1 MKTLLVTGSTGV
13 LAKSFTRKY
22 AETFKI
28 IEAKRAPEGP
38 NEIKLDSWN
47 MESPNTNIDLVIHF
61 AGKYLTDLSVD
72 SIKTVHDSVIGTAT
86 AIADYCGRTKTP
98 IIALG
103 SYFEKAPADFQPW
116 SYYATAKTA
125 ALNILENA
133 ADLNHFALRYVYCYD
148 TFNEDLSRRK
158 IVDILLD
165 PSIERLEL
173 SEGMQRMNLM
183 HVDDLVEAINALAV
197 KFLENPDGILKYQ
210 IRSNQNEF
218 TLKEIAEKINNLR
231 FNKIELIFGA
241 KPYRQKEVFKVWDC
255 APSIPGVSTNR
266 TFDSF
271 IEKYLGNIN
280 A

>member
-1 MKTLLVTGSTGV
+1 M

-28 IEAKRAPEGP
+28 VEAKRDPKGP
-38 NEIKLDSWN
+38 NEIKLDSWT
-47 MESPNTNIDLVIHF
+47 MDSPNTNIDLVIHF
-61 AGKYLTDLSVD
+61 AGKYLTDSSVG

-98 IIALG
+98 LIALG
-103 SYFEKAPADFQPW
+103 SYFEKAPDNFQPW

-133 ADLNHFALRYVYCYD
+133 ADLNQFALRYVYCYD
-148 TFNEDLSRRK
+148 TFNEDISRRK
-158 IVDILLD
+158 IVDVLLD
-165 PSIERLEL
+165 PSTERLEL
-173 SEGMQRMNLM
+173 SEGMQRMNLT
-183 HVDDLVEAINALAV
+183 HVDDVVEAINALAV
-197 KFLENPDGILKYQ
+197 AFMENPDGVLKYQ

-218 TLKEIAEKINNLR
+218 TLKEIAEKINSLR
-231 FNKIELIFGA
+231 SNKIELIYGA
-241 KPYRQKEVFKVWDC
+241 KPYRQKEVFQVWDC
-255 APSIPGVSTNR
+255 APSIPGVSTYR

-271 IEKYLGNIN
+271 IKKYLGNIN